1 MALTVKSV
9 NNSFVKEVQGLSLWS
24 DLHYEEVD
32 ELEDLW
38 STHGVVVFRRQALS
52 EDELLAFGR
61 RFGELEAVVRQDW
74 TAAGRPEVVRISNM
88 RNEAGE
94 RIGGLGSNELAWR
107 SDQSYMADPATG
119 AMLYMVEMPHTGG
132 NTYWANLQLAYDALP
147 QEMKACLED
156 VCAIFSYAKRQA
168 GYQEEKPLAQS
179 IRQQTPDVV
188 HPIVNVHPL
197 TGAKSLYL
205 DPSTT
210 SGIVGMSDS
219 EGQQLLDD
227 LTAHATQP
235 EFVYRHDW
243 QIGDLI
249 MWDNGLVLHRRDPFD
264 TAQNRLLKRTTVR
277 LSPERHILPRTV

>member
-1 MALTVKSV
+1 MTLMIQSI
-9 NNSFVKEVQGLSLWS
+9 NGSFVKEVQGLSLWS
-24 DLHYEEVD
+24 ELEQSIVD
-32 ELEDLW
+32 ALEDLW

-94 RIGGLGSNELAWR
+94 RIGGLGSTELAWH
-107 SDQSYMADPATG
+107 SDQSYMGNPATG
-119 AMLYMVEMPHTGG
+119 AMLYMVEMPSTGG

-147 QEMKACLED
+147 QTMKTRLEG

-179 IRQQTPDVV
+179 IQRQTPDVV
-188 HPIVNVHPL
+188 HPIVNVHPR
-197 TGAKSLYL
+197 TGVKSLYL

-210 SGIVGMSDS
+210 SGIVGMPDH

-227 LTAHATQP
+227 LTAHATRP
-235 EFVYRHDW
+235 EFVYKHDW

-249 MWDNGLVLHRRDPFD
+249 MWDNALVLHRRDPFD
-264 TAQNRLLKRTTVR
+264 MAENRLLKRTTVR
-277 LSPERHILPRTV
+277 LSPERHILPRVG

>member
-1 MALTVKSV
+1 MGLAVQSLNS
-9 NNSFVKEVQGLSLWS
+9 SFVKEVKGISLWS
-24 DLHYEEVD
+24 ELRDDVVD
-32 ELEDLW
+32 ELEALW

-52 EDELLAFGR
+52 EDEILAFGQH
-61 RFGELEAVVRQDW
+61 FGELEAVVRQDW
-74 TAAGRPEVVRISNM
+74 TAEGRPEVVRISNM

-94 RIGGLGSNELAWR
+94 RIGGLGSNELAWH
-107 SDQSYMADPATG
+107 SDQSYMTNPATG
-119 AMLYMVEMPHTGG
+119 AMLYMVEMPRTGG

-147 QEMKACLED
+147 QNMKARLEN

-168 GYQEEKPLAQS
+168 GYQEEKPLAES
-179 IRQQTPDVV
+179 IKKQTPDVV

-210 SGIVGMSDS
+210 SGIVGMSEP
-219 EGQQLLDD
+219 EGQQLLDE

-264 TAQNRLLKRTTVR
+264 TAQNRLLKRTTMR
-277 LSPERHILPRTV
+277 LSPARHILPRTV

>member
-1 MALTVKSV
+1 MAMTVQPL
-9 NNSFVKEVQGLSLWS
+9 NGSFVQEVQGVSLWS
-24 DLHYEEVD
+24 ELDGATMD
-32 ELEDLW
+32 ELDNLW

-61 RFGELEAVVRQDW
+61 RFGEMEAVVRQDW
-74 TAAGRPEVVRISNM
+74 TAEGRPEVVRISNM

-94 RIGGLGSNELAWR
+94 RIGGLGSNELAWH

-147 QEMKACLED
+147 QAMKARLEG
-156 VCAIFSYAKRQA
+156 VCAVFSYAKRQA
-168 GYQEEKPLAQS
+168 GYKEEEPLAES
-179 IRQQTPDVV
+179 IKQQTPDVV
-188 HPIVNVHPL
+188 HPIVNVHPR
-197 TGAKSLYL
+197 TGVKSLYL

-210 SGIVGMSDS
+210 SGIVGMSDG
-219 EGQQLLDD
+219 EGKQLLDD

-243 QIGDLI
+243 QIGDLV